1 MNKSRHFTHLSSR
14 FALVFIGAL
23 ALTRTISAAETPSAP
38 IPFGQ
43 VGAKAT
49 ADYHGDAIGID
60 TVTGGAQL
68 HTAFQKLSGSV
79 TSDGLRIIS
88 TDDKGGELHLIASA
102 IGKKKLASR
111 GKVVVGDNVVSF
123 NRPGLTEEYSVSVDG
138 VRQDFVVLERAAG
151 VRELSV
157 TLELTGA
164 KAETATYGAMLTLAG
179 SGRHLAYSR
188 LRVVDAAGRELPA
201 RMDVITSARLAL
213 HVTDTDAVYPIR
225 IDPTFSDANWVSLNP
240 GIPGTNGTVN
250 ATAVDGSGNLYIGGS
265 FTFVGT
271 VAANRIAEWNGTSWS
286 ALGSGVPHR
295 RCQRAGRQ
303 RHFCLRWRGFH
314 DRWRGIG
321 Q

>member
-1 MNKSRHFTHLSSR
+1 MMRPPHTFPSLLFSCLPLPRSRGRRLKPLSSKPPEDLRFWSAAQPQRRSLVKLMNKSRHFTHLSSR

-111 GKVVVGDNVVSF
+111 GKVVV
-123 NRPGLTEEYSVSVDG
+123 RRRRRQLQY
-138 VRQDFVVLERAAG
+138 VRA
-151 VRELSV
+151 
-157 TLELTGA
+157 
-164 KAETATYGAMLTLAG
+164 
-179 SGRHLAYSR
+179 
-188 LRVVDAAGRELPA
+188 
-201 RMDVITSARLAL
+201 
-213 HVTDTDAVYPIR
+213 
-225 IDPTFSDANWVSLNP
+225 
-240 GIPGTNGTVN
+240 
-250 ATAVDGSGNLYIGGS
+250 
-265 FTFVGT
+265 
-271 VAANRIAEWNGTSWS
+271 
-286 ALGSGVPHR
+286 
-295 RCQRAGRQ
+295 
-303 RHFCLRWRGFH
+303 
-314 DRWRGIG
+314 
-321 Q
+321 